1 MKFSILTL
9 FPEMFEGLLSSS
21 ILARAQRQKLIE
33 IERVQIRDFA
43 IDRHNTV
50 DDYSFG
56 GGPGMVMKADILER
70 ALNSVYNTSVL
81 ENSLDSDKE
90 QVSKSAHV
98 VYLSPQGGQFTQET
112 ASRLAQLDH
121 LILICGHYEGIDER
135 FVETFVDEELSFGDF
150 VLTGG
155 EIPAMA
161 VVDGVAR
168 LRPGVIGDAQ
178 SFRDDSF
185 YSSLLDHPHYT
196 RPAKWTPLS
205 SRSNGQQIAGDKE
218 SVGVVKP
225 PATLLSG
232 DHMAVADWRRR
243 HSLLRTLIRR
253 PDLLDGAGLSK
264 VEKRLLGK
272 LVDGLEEDLG
282 LQE

>member
-21 ILARAQRQKLIE
+21 ILARAQRQELIE

-56 GGPGMVMKADILER
+56 GGPGMVMKADVLER
-70 ALNSVYNTSVL
+70 ALSSVYK
-81 ENSLDSDKE
+81 NSLGSKE
-90 QVSKSAHV
+90 QVSKSVHV
-98 VYLSPQGGQFTQET
+98 VYLSPQGVKFSQDT
-112 ASRLAQLDH
+112 ARRFARLDH

-135 FVETFVDEELSFGDF
+135 FVETFVDEELSIGDF

-185 YSSLLDHPHYT
+185 YGSLLDHPHYT
-196 RPAKWTPLS
+196 RPAKWTPDFSCLD
-205 SRSNGQQIAGDKE
+205 SRQRSVDKGAE
-218 SVGVVKP
+218 VVVEP
-225 PATLLSG
+225 PAALLSG
-232 DHMAVADWRRR
+232 DHMAVVDWRRR
-243 HSLLRTLIRR
+243 QSLLRTLIRR
-253 PDLLDGAGLSK
+253 PDLLDGAGLTK
-264 VEKRLLGK
+264 VEKRLLDK
-272 LVDGLEEDLG
+272 LAKGLAEDLG
-282 LQE
+282 RAVF

>member
-21 ILARAQRQKLIE
+21 ILARALRQELIE

-43 IDRHNTV
+43 IDRHSTV

-56 GGPGMVMKADILER
+56 GGPGMVIKADILER
-70 ALNSVYNTSVL
+70 ALNSVCKTGAL

-98 VYLSPQGGQFTQET
+98 VYLSPQGGQFSQET
-112 ASRLAQLDH
+112 ANRFAQLDH
-121 LILICGHYEGIDER
+121 LVLICGHYEGIDER

-185 YSSLLDHPHYT
+185 YGSLLDHPHYT

-205 SRSNGQQIAGDKE
+205 SSIDGQDDEE
-218 SVGVVKP
+218 SEVVVKP

-243 HSLLRTLIRR
+243 QSLLRTLIRR

-272 LVDGLEEDLG
+272 LVKGLDEDL
-282 LQE
+282 EPHE